1 MTTLTPTDSGYEDA
15 RRDAVWNRLIPENNP
30 AVIVLAKS
38 DEDVINAVRDAKIAG
53 RQVSIRSGGHSWSGN
68 HIREGATL
76 IDLSAMDSIIEINRE
91 AKTAIVE
98 PGAQGTEFLKALMA
112 QDLFFP
118 VGHCV
123 GVGIGGF
130 LLQGGF
136 GWNSRVYGPACMSVT
151 AIDVVTADG
160 ELVRADETNHPDL
173 FWAARGSGPGFFGV
187 VTRFHLK
194 VYDRPKAIVNCA
206 YIYPT
211 EVLEELFTWAH
222 EIGPKVPVQMEM
234 VLLPHFSYDGGKE
247 IPVAGATFADSEEE
261 AREVAKILETSPV
274 LDKAI
279 VSIPFVPVEMDA
291 FFGAVHFQYPDNH
304 RWRPDNMWTHA
315 SASEL
320 IPGVSEIVRT
330 LPEDPSDT
338 QNFSHLQWMNW
349 QPNHPDSPKRPDMAF
364 SNEDD
369 VFLSAYP
376 VWVDPALDAT
386 HSKWAAE
393 QMRSMEHLSTGTQL
407 ADENLAQR
415 PTRFMTD
422 ENYARYDQIKAK
434 YDPNN
439 LFHTWWGRP

>member
-1 MTTLTPTDSGYEDA
+1 MSILTPSDAGYDEA
-15 RRDAVWNRLIPENNP
+15 RRSTVWNRLIPDNNP
-30 AVIVLAKS
+30 GVIVLAKTE
-38 DEDVINAVRDAKIAG
+38 EDVITAVTEAKAAG

-76 IDLSAMDSIIEINRE
+76 IDLSAMDAIIEINRE

-112 QDLFFP
+112 EDLFFP

-123 GVGIGGF
+123 GVGVGGF

-136 GWNSRVYGPACMSVT
+136 GWNSRVYGPACMSVS

-160 ELVRADETNHPDL
+160 QLVRADENNHSDL

-211 EVLEELFTWAH
+211 DVLEELFTWAH
-222 EIGPKVPVQMEM
+222 EIGPKVPVQMEL

-279 VSIPFVPVEMDA
+279 IAIPFVPVEMDA

-315 SASEL
+315 SAAEL

-364 SNEDD
+364 SSEDD
-369 VFLSAYP
+369 IFLSAYG
-376 VWVDPALDAT
+376 VWADPALDAT
-386 HSKWAAE
+386 HNKWAGD
-393 QMRSMEHLSTGTQL
+393 QMRAMEHLSTGTQL

-415 PTRFMTD
+415 PAPFMTD

-434 YDPNN
+434 YDPDN